1 MDKLVSIRIDL
12 DKVDNARVFQGA
24 KGRYLD
30 IVGVLTETS
39 DQYQN
44 NGFVTQQITKE
55 ERQQG
60 VKLPVLGNFKKLM
73 DLQPKGYAPNVP
85 SVPAIPQGVT
95 QGPTGVKGN
104 SHPQGVQMSAPASGP
119 VGQVGAPGVPG
130 VNGDDDLPF

>member
-73 DLQPKGYAPNVP
+73 DLQPKGYAPSTPAMPQVP
-85 SVPAIPQGVT
+85 Q
-95 QGPTGVKGN
+95 
-104 SHPQGVQMSAPASGP
+104 APVAPLSGP
-119 VGQVGAPGVPG
+119 VGPVGGPGVPG

>member
-12 DKVDNARVFQGA
+12 DKVDNARIYQGA

-60 VKLPVLGNFKKLM
+60 VKMPVLGNFKKLA
-73 DLQPKGYAPNVP
+73 DLQPKGFAPNAP
-85 SVPAIPQGVT
+85 SVPQTPQ
-95 QGPTGVKGN
+95 
-104 SHPQGVQMSAPASGP
+104 APARPAGVP
-119 VGQVGAPGVPG
+119 VGAQTPAPAPIG
-130 VNGDDDLPF
+130 GDDDLPF

>member
-12 DKVDNARVFQGA
+12 DKVDNNRVFQGA

-30 IVGVLTETS
+30 IVGVLTETG

-60 VKLPVLGNFKKLM
+60 VKLPVLGNFKKLA
-73 DLQPKGYAPNVP
+73 DLQPKGYAPNAP
-85 SVPAIPQGVT
+85 QAPAMPQGVPV
-95 QGPTGVKGN
+95 QQHSPVA
-104 SHPQGVQMSAPASGP
+104 PQPVPAPIG
-119 VGQVGAPGVPG
+119 
-130 VNGDDDLPF
+130 GDDDLPF